1 MSSKFSHG
9 ITSFLFL
16 VTIFAI
22 KAKADDHHQDHSDHS
37 DHIDLD
43 VKKFGAKG
51 DGKTDDTAVRTT
63 PVYEIGNHD
72 FFFLI
77 KTETDCY

>member
-9 ITSFLFL
+9 ITCFFFLA
-16 VTIFAI
+16 TIFAI

-51 DGKTDDTAVRTT
+51 DGKTDVTAVRTT
-63 PVYEIGNHD
+63 LIYEIENHSY
-72 FFFLI
+72 FLS
-77 KTETDCY
+77 K